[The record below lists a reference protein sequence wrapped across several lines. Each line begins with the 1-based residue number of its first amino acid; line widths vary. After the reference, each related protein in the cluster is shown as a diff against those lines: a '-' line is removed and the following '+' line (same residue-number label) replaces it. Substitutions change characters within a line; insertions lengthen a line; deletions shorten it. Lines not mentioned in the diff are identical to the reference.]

1 MNRQIILIISIAEVA
16 DQILELVTSF
26 MDSHK
31 IDMSYREVIFDEL
44 VTKVTYFLVGYR
56 PAPQHSFANDYSVL
70 AAEVIGNEISSLL
83 ERIITTNITPSNCKL
98 KILVAYKEI
107 VVVKTIY

>member
-31 IDMSYREVIFDEL
+31 INMSYREVIFDEL
-44 VTKVTYFLVGYR
+44 VTKVTYFLSGYK
-56 PAPQHSFANDYSVL
+56 PAPQHSFANDYTIL
-70 AAEVIGNEISSLL
+70 ASEVIGNEVSTLL
-83 ERIITTNITPSNCKL
+83 ERIITSNITKSNCKL
-98 KILVAYKEI
+98 KILVTYKEI
-107 VVVKTIY
+107 IVVKTIY